1 MQDINTSSHVPVTM
15 STTQYLSVTSNRRHH
30 KSDKVVKKLKWDK
43 IDNDKF
49 EATLINS
56 LNSEKFESVSID
68 EKVELLAEVMR
79 RAASKSVPSVTHKLK
94 GPQLRASLRVMELL
108 KVCKD
113 THKSWKYRQD
123 YSNVDT
129 LFPERS

>member
-15 STTQYLSVTSNRRHH
+15 STTQYLSVTSNKRQH

-43 IDNDKF
+43 IDKDRF

-79 RAASKSVPSVTHKLK
+79 RVASKFVPSVTHKLK
-94 GPQLRASLRVMELL
+94 GPQRHVSLRVRELL
-108 KVCKD
+108 KACND
-113 THKSWKYRQD
+113 AHKSLKYRQD
-123 YSNVDT
+123 D
-129 LFPERS
+129 